1 MSAALTPA
9 VLRPL
14 LEELHRTRP
23 DEPLIGVQLDG
34 AWDGDDHILLG
45 GQERPVRVCRA
56 PLDVRVASAEQDQLG
71 APLVVLT
78 PLSDRQLGLDLTA
91 RFAGQ
96 RLLRPSLAR
105 AVMQL
110 FDAHDLDRRIA
121 REAWLL
127 RALLEYQP
135 AAGYGPVPSGALTA
149 ERAWDELLRATLD
162 LPGSAP
168 TLRELFIWSQDP
180 KHLASLRAASTEVR
194 DGVRGHLTVI
204 PGVSLLLGIAEHA
217 QAPDDVLAVVAV
229 LSVLVAS
236 PEEPATLLAA
246 GRIAERNLGGRRLDL
261 DRDARALV
269 LAAGPIVRDQQRSG
283 TDAAWQ
289 RHAHDLTI
297 ELDLTQLV
305 GKSDILDDAWSARL
319 TRFADVLSAA
329 VVATGGPEADLA
341 DADAA
346 VRRHVRAA
354 AEDGV
359 LASLTAMS
367 RLVRWIHRSQSPA
380 PTTLSAAVRDE
391 VRDGGWV
398 ARARAQITS
407 SGAPELTNAA
417 QALAAAVDARR
428 TTAAIAFA
436 AAAVRW
442 DGEPSDD
449 LIGVE
454 HVLDRVVAPVA
465 RATPILVVVLDG
477 VSLAVLRGLLGDL
490 EREGWI
496 ERRPAAMTGRPV
508 ALAVLPSLT
517 TLSRS
522 SLLSGRLASGGQAEE
537 SSGFAAHVRLREAG
551 TAGGVPVLLHKREL
565 SDDGATLSTAVRDE
579 IFGTRRVV
587 GLVINAID
595 DELSGAVQRHG
606 HWSLRDIPVLDAAL
620 SAAREASRA
629 VVMLSDHGHVPER
642 TETQRV
648 AKGSGVGD
656 RHRPASGDPP
666 GAGEVLAEG
675 RRVLVSE
682 GRVILAADPNIR
694 YTAASKPG
702 YHGGASPE
710 ELVAPIAILTA
721 FDTALDG
728 LVDQESDEPTWWRRD
743 VPADDAADPVPAT
756 PPGRHPPGRSTA
768 VSAQQTIFDELQPE
782 PPATP
787 SPASP
792 DWVHALLASEV
803 FTRSRERAGRGAPSE
818 ERVRALLSAL
828 GRHDGRLSPA
838 ALAVAAEVPVGR
850 LDGLLAALRP
860 LINVDG
866 YPILTV
872 DRDAE
877 LVELRIADLRRQF
890 GI

>member
-1 MSAALTPA
+1 VLTPA

-34 AWDGDDHILLG
+34 GWDGGAHILLG
-45 GQERPVRVCRA
+45 GQERPVRVCCA
-56 PLDVRVASAEQDQLG
+56 PLDVRVASAEQDELG

-78 PLSDRQLGLDLTA
+78 PLSDRQLGLDLTS

-110 FDAHDLDRRIA
+110 FDAHDLDRRVA
-121 REAWLL
+121 REEWLL

-135 AAGYGPVPSGALTA
+135 EAGYGPVASGALTA

-168 TLRELFIWSQDP
+168 TLRELLIWSQDP
-180 KHLASLRAASTEVR
+180 KHLADLRAVSTEVR
-194 DGVRGHLTVI
+194 EGVRGHLGVL

-217 QAPDDVLAVVAV
+217 QAPDDVLAVVAA
-229 LSVLVAS
+229 LSVLVAT
-236 PEEPATLLAA
+236 PTEPAALLAA
-246 GRIAERNLGGRRLDL
+246 GRLAERNLGGRRLDL
-261 DRDARALV
+261 DRDATALV
-269 LAAGPIVRDQQRSG
+269 RAAEPIVRDQQG
-283 TDAAWQ
+283 TGIDAAWQ
-289 RHAHDLTI
+289 RRAHDLTV
-297 ELDLTQLV
+297 ELDLTPIV
-305 GKSDILDDAWSARL
+305 GESDMLDEAWSVRL
-319 TRFADVLSAA
+319 TRFADSLSAA
-329 VVATGGPEADLA
+329 LVASDGAEDDLA
-341 DADAA
+341 AADAA
-346 VRRHVRAA
+346 VRRHIRAA
-354 AEDGV
+354 TQEGV
-359 LASLTAMS
+359 LTSLTAMT

-380 PTTLSAAVRDE
+380 STTLSAAVRDE

-398 ARARAQITS
+398 ARARAEVTS
-407 SGAPELTNAA
+407 SGAPELAEAA
-417 QALAAAVDARR
+417 QTLAAAVDARR
-428 TTAAIAFA
+428 TATAIAFA

-442 DGEPSDD
+442 DGEPSAD

-477 VSLAVLRGLLGDL
+477 MSIAVFRGLLGDL

-496 ERRPAAMTGRPV
+496 ERRPAEMTGRPV

-522 SLLSGRLASGGQAEE
+522 SLLSGRLVSGGQAEE
-537 SSGFAAHVRLREAG
+537 SSGFATHAGLLEAG
-551 TAGGVPVLLHKREL
+551 TAGGVPLLLHKREL
-565 SDDGATLSTAVRDE
+565 SDDGTTLSTAARDE

-606 HWSLRDIPVLDAAL
+606 GRSLHDIPLLNAAL
-620 SAAREASRA
+620 SAARDTSRA
-629 VVMLSDHGHVPER
+629 VVMLSDHGHIPER
-642 TETQRV
+642 TQTQRV

-656 RHRPASGDPP
+656 RHRPTSGDAP

-675 RRVLVSE
+675 RRVLASA

-710 ELVAPIAILTA
+710 ELVAPIAVLTA
-721 FDTALDG
+721 FDSVLDG
-728 LVDQESDEPTWWRRD
+728 LVDQESDEPAWWRPD
-743 VPADDAADPVPAT
+743 VLSDDGVQPAVTAP
-756 PPGRHPPGRSTA
+756 RSTQPPRGSAA
-768 VSAQQTIFDELQPE
+768 VSAQQTIFDDLEPE
-782 PPATP
+782 SAVAPA
-787 SPASP
+787 PAEP
-792 DWVHALLASEV
+792 DWVRALVASEV
-803 FTRSRERAGRGAPSE
+803 FARGRDRAGRGAPSE
-818 ERVRALLSAL
+818 DRVRALLSAL

-838 ALAVAAEVPVGR
+838 ALSVAAGVPAGR

-860 LINVDG
+860 LLNVDG